1 MVRLIN
7 QRANDVGGPIQ
18 APEVLESAAGPKPTY
33 RPMPAARLAETVRG
47 RRVVIAIHGFNVSR
61 PKAVRSYATL
71 EASLQLTADQVFFG
85 VLWPGDAWIPVINY
99 PAEAEVAVK
108 CGAALAAFLDARMTE
123 AASLDFISHSL
134 GGRVLLEAVKRLS
147 RPAREVCVTAGA
159 VDSNVLSKQYLA
171 ARDNA
176 HRVSVLASS
185 KDKVLKLAYPLG
197 DFGADVL
204 FGDKDSPWKGALGLK
219 GPKPTETPPRV
230 EHRQIPSASGYGHG
244 DYFPPSDG
252 SLAGSRWPVSVGYM
266 RRAVNGAPDAWP

>member
-1 MVRLIN
+1 VVWLIN
-7 QRANDVGGPIQ
+7 QRARDVDGPIQ
-18 APEVLESAAGPKPTY
+18 TPEVLESAAGPKPTY
-33 RPMPAARLAETVRG
+33 HAVPAARVAEAVRG

-61 PKAVRSYATL
+61 PKAVRAYATL
-71 EASLQLTADQVFFG
+71 EASLKLTADEVFFG

-99 PAEAEVAVK
+99 PAEAQVAVK
-108 CGAALAAFLDARMTE
+108 CGAALAAFLDARMAE
-123 AASLDFISHSL
+123 AAALDFISHSL
-134 GGRVLLEAVKRLS
+134 GGRVLLEAVGRLS

-219 GPKPTETPPRV
+219 GPKPTEVPPKV
-230 EHRQIPSASGYGHG
+230 EHRQIPAASKYGHG

-252 SLAGSRWPVSVGYM
+252 SGAGTKWPISVAYM
-266 RRAVNGAPDAWP
+266 RRCIDGAPDAWP